1 MSSAANVLTSSPK
14 ICHVH
19 KRDSFHIYFALINE
33 YDRSGH
39 ADFNNAWARL
49 SYCLWKHN
57 VKQNF
62 LDIYLTTFSEFVIS
76 KIQNLWESSLFSK
89 CSKFKLDLENRAK
102 NGEKLL
108 CSWDNCIWICIVKL
122 SLLRTGYFSSA
133 TYVLTSSPNIWP
145 VNKRDFF
152 ELNWLGCDQLIW

>member
-49 SYCLWKHN
+49 SYCLRKHN
-57 VKQNF
+57 VKRNF
-62 LDIYLTTFSEFVIS
+62 LDIYLTTFSEFV
-76 KIQNLWESSLFSK
+76 LFN
-89 CSKFKLDLENRAK
+89 SKFKLDLENRAK

-122 SLLRTGYFSSA
+122 SLLRAGYFSSA
-133 TYVLTSSPNIWP
+133 AYMLTSSPEIWP

-152 ELNWLGCDQLIW
+152 QLNWLGSDQLIW